1 VWRSGSSDLES
12 RVMRVPS
19 RARRWAALA
28 AAGTALLSVSCGP
41 RVDVKQALRVT
52 EVTTGWFDAGIVEG
66 KKNKLVPSIAF
77 RLKNAAPQQ
86 VGSVQLNIIFV
97 VPPDWEDDTYL
108 RGIGSSGLPPGGA
121 SDRFVVRA
129 KHGYTGEQPRAEML
143 QNSRFQDAVVRIQVK
158 HASNQWVQLAEYRVE
173 RQLLTN

>member
-12 RVMRVPS
+12 RVMRAPS
-19 RARRWAALA
+19 HARRLA
-28 AAGTALLSVSCGP
+28 AVAAAVAVAGSISCGP
-41 RVDVKQALRVT
+41 RVDVKQALQVT
-52 EVTTGWFDAGIVEG
+52 EVTTGWFDAGIVDG
-66 KKNKLVPSIAF
+66 KNKLVPSIAF
-77 RLKNAAPQQ
+77 RLKNAAAQQ

-108 RGIGSSGLPPGGA
+108 RGIGSSGLPPGQA

-143 QNSRFQDAVVRIQVK
+143 QNSRFQDARVRIQVK
-158 HASNQWVQLAEYRVE
+158 HASNQWVQLAEFPVE

>member
-1 VWRSGSSDLES
+1 VWRSASSDLES
-12 RVMRVPS
+12 RLMRVPS
-19 RARRWAALA
+19 RARRLA
-28 AAGTALLSVSCGP
+28 AMAAMGAAVLSLDCGP
-41 RVDVKQALRVT
+41 SVDVKQALQVT

-66 KKNKLVPSIAF
+66 KNKLVPSIAF
-77 RLKNAAPQQ
+77 RLKNAAAQQ
-86 VGSVQLNIIFV
+86 VGSIQLNIVFV
-97 VPPDWEDDTYL
+97 VPPDWEDDTFL

-143 QNSRFQDAVVRIQVK
+143 QNSRFQDARVRIQVK
-158 HASNQWVQLAEYRVE
+158 HASNQWVQLAEFPVE

>member
-1 VWRSGSSDLES
+1 
-12 RVMRVPS
+12 MRTPAP
-19 RARRWAALA
+19 ARRFA
-28 AAGTALLSVSCGP
+28 AAASVVGAIAAGSCGP
-41 RVDVKQALRVT
+41 RVDVRQALQVT
-52 EVTTGWFDAGIVEG
+52 DVTTGWFDAGIVNG
-66 KKNKLVPSIAF
+66 KNKLVPSIAF
-77 RLKNAAPQQ
+77 RLKNGAPQV

-108 RGIGSSGLPPGGA
+108 RAIGSDGLPPGGA

-143 QNSRFQDAVVRIQVK
+143 QNSRFQDARVRIQVK
-158 HASNQWVQLAEYRVE
+158 HASNQWVQLAEFPVE

>member
-1 VWRSGSSDLES
+1 
-12 RVMRVPS
+12 M
-19 RARRWAALA
+19 AAVGA
-28 AAGTALLSVSCGP
+28 AVLSVDCGP
-41 RVDVKQALRVT
+41 GVDVKQALQVT

-66 KKNKLVPSIAF
+66 KNKLVPSIAF
-77 RLKNAAPQQ
+77 RLKNAAAQQ

-143 QNSRFQDAVVRIQVK
+143 QNSRFQDARRPHPGQ
-158 HASNQWVQLAEYRVE
+158 ARLQSMGPAR
-173 RQLLTN
+173 

>member
-1 VWRSGSSDLES
+1 
-12 RVMRVPS
+12 MRVPS
-19 RARRWAALA
+19 GARRWAAMA
-28 AAGTALLSVSCGP
+28 AMGAAVLSLDCGP
-41 RVDVKQALRVT
+41 RVDVKQALQIT

-66 KKNKLVPSIAF
+66 KNKLVPSIAF
-77 RLKNAAPQQ
+77 RLKNAAAQQ
-86 VGSVQLNIIFV
+86 VGSVQLNIVFV
-97 VPPDWEDDTYL
+97 VPPDWEDDTFL

-143 QNSRFQDAVVRIQVK
+143 QNSRFQDARVRIQVK
-158 HASNQWVQLAEYRVE
+158 HASNQWVQLAEFPIE

>member
-1 VWRSGSSDLES
+1 
-12 RVMRVPS
+12 MRVPS
-19 RARRWAALA
+19 RARRWAAMA
-28 AAGTALLSVSCGP
+28 AMGAAVLSLDCGP
-41 RVDVKQALRVT
+41 RVDVKQALQIT

-66 KKNKLVPSIAF
+66 KNKLVPSIAF
-77 RLKNAAPQQ
+77 RLKNAAAQQ
-86 VGSVQLNIIFV
+86 VGSVQLNIVFV
-97 VPPDWEDDTYL
+97 VPPDWEDDTFL

-143 QNSRFQDAVVRIQVK
+143 QNSRFQDARVRIQVK
-158 HASNQWVQLAEYRVE
+158 HASSQWVQLAEFPIE

>member
-1 VWRSGSSDLES
+1 VWRPASSDLES
-12 RVMRVPS
+12 RLMKTPG
-19 RARRWAALA
+19 RAKRLA
-28 AAGTALLSVSCGP
+28 AAAAVGAAIAAISCGP
-41 RVDVKQALRVT
+41 RVDVRQALQVT

-66 KKNKLVPSIAF
+66 KNKLVPSIAF
-77 RLKNAAPQQ
+77 RLKNAAAEQ

-108 RGIGSSGLPPGGA
+108 RGIGSSGLPPGQA
-121 SDRFVVRA
+121 SDKFVVRA

-143 QNSRFQDAVVRIQVK
+143 QNSRFQDAKVRIQVK
-158 HASNQWVQLAEYRVE
+158 HASNQWVQLAEFPVE

>member
-1 VWRSGSSDLES
+1 
-12 RVMRVPS
+12 MRALS
-19 RARRWAALA
+19 RARRWAAVGAVGA
-28 AAGTALLSVSCGP
+28 AVLSVDCGP
-41 RVDVKQALRVT
+41 SVDVKQALQVT

-66 KKNKLVPSIAF
+66 KNKLVPSIAF
-77 RLKNAAPQQ
+77 RLKNAAAQQ

-143 QNSRFQDAVVRIQVK
+143 QNSRFQDARVRIQVK
-158 HASNQWVQLAEYRVE
+158 HASNQWVQLAEFPVE